1 MKIGYYPGC
10 SMHATAKDY
19 GESLSGVTQALGV
32 ELQEVP
38 DWACCGASSA
48 HVTNHLLGVAL
59 PARTL
64 ATAEEHGM
72 DRIMTPCAAC
82 YGRLCS
88 AAVET
93 GQDPELKREVEEVI
107 GHPLQ
112 GSVQVLNIVELL
124 QELLP
129 QVEPLLVRRL
139 EGLKLACY
147 YGCLLLRPHKVTG
160 FDDPEQPESMEA
172 LVRAVGAQPVAWNK
186 RVECCGAG
194 FSLARTGSVI
204 RLGRGILDDA
214 AAAGADAVVVA
225 CPMCHS
231 NLSPRCR
238 CSTPPRWWGWPW
250 ASIPAPWGCSGTSS
264 RPRPWWSGSSPCQA
278 RRLQRGWPDGSR
290 RRVRVPLRREHR
302 PHRGL
307 CRSGRCPP

>member
-231 NLSPRCR
+231 NLDMRQAAMNRKQRGLPELPVLYA
-238 CSTPPRWWGWPW
+238 TQVVGLAMGLDP
-250 ASIPAPWGCSGTSS
+250 SS
-264 RPRPWWSGSSPCQA
+264 LG
-278 RRLQRGWPDGSR
+278 LQRHFVSAQALVERILALPGATPAEG
-290 RRVRVPLRREHR
+290 VA
-302 PHRGL
+302 
-307 CRSGRCPP
+307 